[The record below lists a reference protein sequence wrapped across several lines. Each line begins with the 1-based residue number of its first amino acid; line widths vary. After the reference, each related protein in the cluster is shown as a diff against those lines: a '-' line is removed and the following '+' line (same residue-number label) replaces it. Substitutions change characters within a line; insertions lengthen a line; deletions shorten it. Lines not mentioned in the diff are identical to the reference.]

1 MKRTL
6 PPSGY
11 QTSEASRKP
20 GYLADRFARIR
31 KELREAD
38 AKTAAM
44 LTEKIAG
51 RIGGGKG

>member
-11 QTSEASRKP
+11 QTAETSRAP
-20 GYLADRFARIR
+20 GYLASKFARIR

-44 LTEKIAG
+44 LKEKIAG